1 MTILDLTLDDLG
13 YALTMILLMIA
24 LFGGPDN
31 G

>member
-1 MTILDLTLDDLG
+1 MTVLDLTLDDLG